1 MSSGKN
7 SLQLPIIF
15 SSALLIMVSIILFDR
30 NQQQQQIWQQ
40 MNGDNRAAEQ
50 LIRNQLAALYGDI
63 SIISDQP
70 SLLEYAETH
79 NERARQTT
87 EQSFLTIMHNQPE
100 FMQLRY

>member
-1 MSSGKN
+1 MTSGKN

-15 SSALLIMVSIILFDR
+15 SSALLIMVNIILFDR

-63 SIISDQP
+63 SIISDQSMQRLTTNECVKQP
-70 SLLEYAETH
+70 S
-79 NERARQTT
+79 RV
-87 EQSFLTIMHNQPE
+87 F
-100 FMQLRY
+100 